1 MDTGRTLIFLR
12 HGKSAYP
19 PATSDHDRPLADR
32 GEREAALAGDWL
44 REHAPRID
52 LVLCSSARRTRD
64 TLAATKIDAPVTFVP
79 ELYGADD
86 RSIIEEIGLVEPAIR
101 TLLVIGHWPGIPDA
115 TLTLASNDTG
125 EAAERIR
132 SKYPTSALAVLHTE
146 RDWDN
151 LAPGCCTLVT
161 FHVPR

>member
-52 LVLCSSARRTRD
+52 LVLCSTSRRTRD
-64 TLAATKIDAPVTFVP
+64 TLAAARIDAPVTFVP
-79 ELYGADD
+79 ELYGADEQ
-86 RSIIEEIGLVEPAIR
+86 SIIEEIGLVEPSIQAI
-101 TLLVIGHWPGIPDA
+101 LVIGHWPGIPDA
-115 TLTLASNDTG
+115 TLYLAANDTG
-125 EAAERIR
+125 EAAGRIR
-132 SKYPTSALAVLHTE
+132 AKYPTSALAVLTTKH
-146 RDWDN
+146 DWDK
-151 LAPGCCTLVT
+151 LAAGSCTLVT